1 VANHPP
7 LAPVNRFAYIHRL
20 EPKEPEVAQV
30 WTPSSWRDKPIKQVP
45 QYPDAAALSAVEA
58 RLKTYPPLVFAGEAR
73 NLTASLAAVAEGKA
87 FLLQGGDCAESFAEF
102 HPNNIRDTFRVLLQM
117 AVVLTFA
124 SKMPV
129 VKVGR
134 MAGQFAKPRSAPTET
149 IDGVELPSYRGDI
162 INGSAF
168 TPEARIPDPQRMLQ
182 AYSQSAATLN
192 LLRAFAQGGY
202 ANLHQVHKWTLDF
215 VGSSPWATRF
225 ADLADRIGEALDF
238 MAACGI
244 NADSVPQLKATAF
257 YTSHEALLLP
267 YEEPLTRRDSA
278 GRWWATSGHMLWL
291 GDRTRQVDSA
301 HVEYLRGIE
310 NVVGVKCGP
319 TITVDEL
326 FRLIDRLD
334 PLGRPGKLMLIGRF
348 GAKKIGDLLPALL
361 RATRDRPVLWAIDP
375 MHGNTSMSGKRKVR
389 RLPDIL
395 AEIDAFFAI
404 SKAEGVHAG
413 GVHLEMSA
421 LDVTECIG
429 GRGPASVDELEKNWL
444 TACDPRLNR
453 AQARRSALRLSCAIS
468 ASCLRRGIVGGVAS
482 MAGSGGSGC
491 ASPDDRSG

>member
-1 VANHPP
+1 LSWNFAPKGIQF
-7 LAPVNRFAYIHRL
+7 LASRNACARAAAMSATLVSNLGWYPA
-20 EPKEPEVAQV
+20 
-30 WTPSSWRDKPIKQVP
+30 SWRSHPARQMP
-45 QYPDAAALSAVEA
+45 AYADAASVRAIEA
-58 RLKTYPPLVFAGEAR
+58 RLEAAAPVIHVEDAAR
-73 NLTASLAAVAEGKA
+73 LRDLTAELAAGRG
-87 FLLQGGDCAESFAEF
+87 FLLQGGDCAESFDDPVAEQVAG
-102 HPNNIRDTFRVLLQM
+102 I
-117 AVVLTFA
+117 
-124 SKMPV
+124 
-129 VKVGR
+129 VGLFDAMTDR
-134 MAGQFAKPRSAPTET
+134 LRANVDGPLVEVARIAGQFAKPRSANDET
-149 IDGVELPSYRGDI
+149 HEGLTLQAYRGDI
-162 INGSAF
+162 INGISFDAL
-168 TPEARIPDPQRMLQ
+168 ARRPDPQRMIR
-182 AYSQSAATLN
+182 AHMQSVGTAASLAAA
-192 LLRAFAQGGY
+192 R
-202 ANLHQVHKWTLDF
+202 
-215 VGSSPWATRF
+215 GSGSPIF
-225 ADLADRIGEALDF
+225 
-238 MAACGI
+238 
-244 NADSVPQLKATAF
+244 
-257 YTSHEALLLP
+257 TSHEALLLP

-291 GDRTRQVDSA
+291 GDRTRQVDNA

-319 TITVDEL
+319 TINADEL
-326 FRLIDRLD
+326 LRLIDRLD
-334 PLGRPGKLMLIGRF
+334 PLARPGKLMLIGRF

-453 AQARRSALRLSCAIS
+453 AQAIDLAAHVAALLA
-468 ASCLRRGIVGGVAS
+468 
-482 MAGSGGSGC
+482 
-491 ASPDDRSG
+491 